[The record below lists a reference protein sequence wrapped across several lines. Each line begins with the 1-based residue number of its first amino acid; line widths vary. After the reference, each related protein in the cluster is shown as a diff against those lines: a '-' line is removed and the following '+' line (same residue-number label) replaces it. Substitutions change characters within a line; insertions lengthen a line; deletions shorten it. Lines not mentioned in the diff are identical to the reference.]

1 MLSKVCALLIAANL
15 KVFQRKKVSIAFN
28 LNEIIRTM
36 RQISIQTII
45 NVYES
50 IDSLPISIK
59 ALMQHAEEMAKK
71 AYAPYS
77 GFLVGASVLL
87 SNGKQCGG
95 HNFENAAYPMCLCGE
110 RAALAAA
117 RSQYPE
123 AKVEAIAI
131 RVIGASEEMKEPAS
145 PCGACRQVLC
155 ETEDLHQQ
163 PIRVFMQ
170 GAGSMIYEVASARDL
185 LPLAFSGKY
194 LQPK

>member
-1 MLSKVCALLIAANL
+1 M
-15 KVFQRKKVSIAFN
+15 
-28 LNEIIRTM
+28 RT
-36 RQISIQTII
+36 ISITTNI

-50 IDSLPISIK
+50 IDSLPEPFKS
-59 ALMQHAEEMAKK
+59 LMIHAEEMARN

-77 GFLVGASVLL
+77 KFFVGAGVLL
-87 SNGKQCGG
+87 SNGQQIGG

-131 RVIGASEEMKEPAS
+131 RVLGASEKMLQPAS

-155 ETEDLHQQ
+155 ETEDVHGQ
-163 PIRVFMQ
+163 PIRIFMQ
-170 GAGSMIYEVASARDL
+170 GSGPEIYEVASARDL
-185 LPLAFSGKY
+185 LPLAFSGEFLKNG
-194 LQPK
+194 